1 MSLHECPRCG
11 HETATNSTTAGAFEV
26 PPTLYCVHG
35 EEAVEMKVVS
45 EADLLEEA
53 MVEAFARAR
62 RARDP
67 PDGECPICGELVP
80 AATIVKH
87 ICDEHGD

>member
-1 MSLHECPRCG
+1 MSLHKCPRCG

-35 EEAVEMKVVS
+35 EEAVEMDVVS

-53 MVEAFARAR
+53 MVQA
-62 RARDP
+62 
-67 PDGECPICGELVP
+67 
-80 AATIVKH
+80 
-87 ICDEHGD
+87 

>member
-11 HETATNSTTAGAFEV
+11 HEIATNSTVTTSFQV

-35 EEAVEMKVVS
+35 EEAVEMDLVS

-53 MVEAFARAR
+53 MVES
-62 RARDP
+62 
-67 PDGECPICGELVP
+67 
-80 AATIVKH
+80 
-87 ICDEHGD
+87 